1 MKCIN
6 IKHTEAMRAVRV
18 TEMRWQTKTGA
29 HVPVHR
35 QGNTK
40 AQGEATTK
48 TPRCPPSA
56 LKG

>member
-1 MKCIN
+1 
-6 IKHTEAMRAVRV
+6 MRAVRV
-18 TEMRWQTKTGA
+18 TEMRQQTKTGA
-29 HVPVHR
+29 HVPVRR

>member
-1 MKCIN
+1 MN
-6 IKHTEAMRAVRV
+6 IKDAEAARL
-18 TEMRWQTKTGA
+18 TEMCRLPKPGA
-29 HVPVHR
+29 RVPVRR
-35 QGNTK
+35 QGCTK